1 MSSDRYSLADK
12 EGTYFLTFTV
22 VDWIDVFTRKE
33 HAYLIC
39 DSLNH
44 CIAHKGLIVHAWV
57 IMSNHMHLI
66 ARARE
71 GHDISAIIRDFKKFT
86 AKAIVKQIKEEPES
100 RREWMLRHFA
110 FRATAIERVKDFK
123 FWEDG
128 SHAILL
134 DTPLKWEQRFS
145 YLHNNPVKGGLV
157 AEPHHYLLSSALDY
171 AGIKGLVNIDMEW

>member
-1 MSSDRYSLADK
+1 MKISSSAFETRASDRRR
-12 EGTYFLTFTV
+12 FLV
-22 VDWIDVFTRKE
+22 SPHVQRPLQPGRQGR
-33 HAYLIC
+33 HL
-39 DSLNH
+39 LPH
-44 CIAHKGLIVHAWV
+44 LHRGHKGLIVHAWV